1 MPSNDCSVERRL
13 ILGESNQVALLAAEA
28 VDYNR
33 PKAEVKFEV
42 TTVTAKRRA
51 TDRCHR

>member
-13 ILGESNQVALLAAEA
+13 ILGESNQAALLAA
-28 VDYNR
+28 VDYSR

-51 TDRCHR
+51 TDRGHR